1 MDKKFFSGAN
11 AAKTLAAFA
20 VLGGLFFAGRK
31 AFLDSRRQFPI
42 YPSSSV
48 SRVAHLSEYLG
59 GVKGTAADGEVYV
72 FDSGKPGASVLILG
86 GTHNDE
92 PAGHVAAVALIEN
105 IRVTQGRVFIA
116 PRANA
121 SGLTHTTP
129 LEGFLDRYW
138 VDTPG
143 GKRWFKFGSRYTN
156 PVYQWPDP
164 DIFVHHQSLQSMAG
178 EESRNLNRCW
188 PGRPDGTYTEKLAF
202 AYMELMRKENIAIAA
217 DFHEAPLE
225 YFLINAICYPEKSG
239 KVAMGAEFNLSM
251 EDLDYTME
259 ASPGNLHGFFHREV
273 GDYAGTMPFLMET
286 PNPSQGRFHGKMTN
300 DLIVTGRDEN
310 YIKAGK
316 LGRLFVDMDEKGWP
330 LSLRVARHIKS
341 IEEIINSY
349 NELHPEQ
356 PVTVEGIPPY
366 AEMVSKGVGAF
377 LHAPEHEP
385 FSN

>member
-1 MDKKFFSGAN
+1 MDKRIFSSDN
-11 AAKTLAAFA
+11 LVKSLCAFA
-20 VLGGLFFAGRK
+20 ILGGLFIASRK
-31 AFLDSRRQFPI
+31 IFVESRQQFPI
-42 YPSSSV
+42 YPSADLT
-48 SRVAHLSEYLG
+48 RIARLSEYFD
-59 GVKGTAADGEVYV
+59 GVRGTTADSEVYV
-72 FDSGKPGASVLILG
+72 FDSGMPGASMLIFG

-92 PAGHVAAVALIEN
+92 PSGHVAAVTMIEN
-105 IRVTQGRVFIA
+105 LRVKKGRIFIV

-129 LEGFLDRYW
+129 LEGFLDRYC
-138 VDTPG
+138 VDTPS

-156 PVYQWPDP
+156 PIYQWPDP

-188 PGRPDGTYTEKLAF
+188 PGRPDGTYTEKLAY
-202 AYMELMRKENIAIAA
+202 AYMELMRKEKIDLAA

-239 KVAMGAEFNLSM
+239 KVALGAEFNLSM
-251 EDLDYTME
+251 EDLQYTME

-273 GDYAGTMPFLMET
+273 GDYSPATMPFLMET

-300 DLIVTGRDEN
+300 DLIVTGRDAN

-316 LGRLFVDMDEKGWP
+316 LERLFVDMDENGWP

-341 IEEIINSY
+341 AEEIINSF
-349 NELHPEQ
+349 NELYPDRAIEA
-356 PVTVEGIPPY
+356 EGIPPY
-366 AEMVSKGVGAF
+366 GEIVEKGVGAF
-377 LHAPEHEP
+377 LHAPEK
-385 FSN
+385 